1 MVYTSSTCTSHQKE
15 FAKERRRGH
24 ARNSTVI
31 SHSDCIIFDARIKM
45 EETVEAGTRGPMDYP
60 LERIRSPYK
69 AEKATEL
76 SVDAGDL
83 VYIVDETSSDKW
95 IYGQKAEGASGN
107 VVKRN

>member
-1 MVYTSSTCTSHQKE
+1 
-15 FAKERRRGH
+15 
-24 ARNSTVI
+24 
-31 SHSDCIIFDARIKM
+31 M
-45 EETVEAGTRGPMDYP
+45 EESVEAGTRGPIDYP

-107 VVKRN
+107 DGAKKLKGWFPKDCLVIVNSDFALPW